1 MIDSDK
7 VLSFSWPDLP
17 RSRQWESG
25 MSRSIVA
32 GLLALL
38 LVQVAHAQSAES
50 ESDKRRALEIVAAA
64 ARAGGMAKVAP
75 LTHECYYHDIFCGQT
90 VSDTVNIYG
99 CRTDSFGYFNAHRL
113 LNVAN
118 GAHIQTGMR
127 SDAYQTLIILTDA
140 NANLLTYRK
149 SVPGQ
154 FSNDVT
160 WDSKYAGTYYIL
172 AGPSENLVTGPYLLY
187 ATCEGAHNPPPSGC
201 AIDAPSIIVPPQAR
215 TITAGATATLT
226 VIASG
231 AAPLI
236 YEWWDEDAKQVPS
249 GGNTAT
255 WTTPTLLRSNTYS
268 VKVTNSCGSVISAK
282 ATVTV
287 TAPARQRAVRH

>member
-1 MIDSDK
+1 
-7 VLSFSWPDLP
+7 
-17 RSRQWESG
+17 
-25 MSRSIVA
+25 MSRPTLAA
-32 GLLALL
+32 GLLSLL
-38 LVQVAHAQSAES
+38 LIPAAHAQSAES
-50 ESDKRRALEIVAAA
+50 DNDERRALEIVAAA
-64 ARAGGMAKVAP
+64 ARAGGMGKVVTP
-75 LTHECYYHDIFCGQT
+75 LTHECYYHDITCGQT
-90 VSDTVNIYG
+90 VNDTVNIYG

-154 FSNDVT
+154 FSNDLF

-187 ATCEGAHNPPPSGC
+187 ATCDTGARNPPPSGC
-201 AIDAPSIIVPPQAR
+201 ALDAPSIIIPPQAK
-215 TITAGATATLT
+215 TIVAGATATLT
-226 VIASG
+226 VIATG
-231 AAPLI
+231 AAPLT

-255 WTTPTLLRSNTYS
+255 WTTPALLQSNTYS

-287 TAPARQRAVRH
+287 TAPARKRAARH